1 MIFFI
6 IQIISLFWMVYQFR
20 SYIELKPYYSKM
32 KLLQVSVIMYC
43 EVVQCVIV
51 VLFSFTIRFFNLETL
66 LRKCKSVL
74 TDLNKVNVP
83 FFVRNFG
90 IIGVLW
96 NTLFVIYRTRNSP
109 RRMKMMIPFWIGM
122 NQIILLKSLVLI
134 FLSIANTSCKN
145 VNKELSE
152 VLANPSRN
160 AKHLHMV
167 VFQLSRKH
175 QRASNL
181 MVSIFK
187 DFGPDVLF
195 MCLFFLFKITFVL
208 YHLNL
213 TLGENTWGN
222 NSLLGEMTAYI
233 QVLQLVFNM
242 YSLNHVT
249 DSLFEQVSYRHRS
262 KLLHPRDI

>member
-6 IQIISLFWMVYQFR
+6 IQIMTLFWMVYQFR

-32 KLLQVSVIMYC
+32 KLIQVSVIMYC
-43 EVVQCVIV
+43 EVVQCVMV
-51 VLFSFTIRFFNLETL
+51 VMFSFTLRFSNLEAL
-66 LRKCKSVL
+66 LRRCKSVL
-74 TDLNKVNVP
+74 TDLNKVGVP

-90 IIGVLW
+90 IIGVSW
-96 NTLFVIYRTRNSP
+96 NTLFVIYRTRNSL

-122 NQIILLKSLVLI
+122 NQIIVLKSLVLI
-134 FLSIANTSCKN
+134 FLSITRSSCKN
-145 VNKELSE
+145 INNELSE
-152 VLANPSRN
+152 ILANPYRN
-160 AKHLHMV
+160 AKHLQMMI
-167 VFQLSRKH
+167 FQLSIKH

-181 MVSIFK
+181 LVSILK

-213 TLGENTWGN
+213 TLGENIWGN
-222 NSLLGEMTAYI
+222 NSLLGEMTGYI

-242 YSLNHVT
+242 YSLVHAT
-249 DSLFEQVSYRHRS
+249 DSLFEQVSYR
-262 KLLHPRDI
+262 L

>member
-32 KLLQVSVIMYC
+32 KLFQVSVIMYC
-43 EVVQCVIV
+43 EVVQCVMV
-51 VLFSFTIRFFNLETL
+51 VLFSFTFRFFNLEAL

-74 TDLNKVNVP
+74 TDLNKVDVP

-90 IIGVLW
+90 IIGVSW
-96 NTLFVIYRTRNSP
+96 TTLFVIYRTRNST
-109 RRMKMMIPFWIGM
+109 RRMKMMVPFWIGM
-122 NQIILLKSLVLI
+122 NQIILLKSLVLM

-145 VNKELSE
+145 INKELRE

-160 AKHLHMV
+160 AKHLQML
-167 VFQLSRKH
+167 VFQLSIKH

-181 MVSIFK
+181 MDSIFK

-249 DSLFEQVSYRHRS
+249 DSLFEQVSYRHGS
-262 KLLHPRDI
+262 KQSPRAI